1 MQTADDTD
9 KQVKPKHP
17 GGRPTKYT
25 PEVIRKAKDYIENY
39 ESYGDVIPSIAGL
52 AVELDLNKET
62 ITNWAKDKNKSEFSR
77 VVTALIQGQERKL
90 LNGGLDSVFN
100 PGITRLIL
108 SKHGYHDNPQANQA
122 PGGITVNV
130 NRGGVVIKS
139 GGETLAIETDE
150 PKGVTIDH
158 E

>member
-1 MQTADDTD
+1 MQTAEDTLPA
-9 KQVKPKHP
+9 KKKHA

-25 PEVIRKAKDYIENY
+25 PEVIRKAKDYLENY
-39 ESYGDVIPSIAGL
+39 ETYGDVIPSIAGL

-108 SKHGYHDNPQANQA
+108 SKHGYHDNPQANQ
-122 PGGITVNV
+122 GSTGITVNV
-130 NRGGVVIKS
+130 NRGGVVLEH
-139 GGETLAIETDE
+139 GGQTLAISTDD
-150 PKGVTIDH
+150 K
-158 E
+158 

>member
-1 MQTADDTD
+1 MQTAEDTLPA
-9 KQVKPKHP
+9 KKKHA

-108 SKHGYHDNPQANQA
+108 SKHGYHDNPQANQ
-122 PGGITVNV
+122 GSTGITVNV
-130 NRGGVVIKS
+130 NRGGVVLEH
-139 GGETLAIETDE
+139 GGQTLAISTDD
-150 PKGVTIDH
+150 K
-158 E
+158 